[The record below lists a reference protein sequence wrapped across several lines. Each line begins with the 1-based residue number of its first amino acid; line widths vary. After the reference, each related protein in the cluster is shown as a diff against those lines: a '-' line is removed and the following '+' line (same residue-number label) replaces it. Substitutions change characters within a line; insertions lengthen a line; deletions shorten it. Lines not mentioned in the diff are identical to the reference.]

1 MKSFKHKARLSLLAS
16 VVAVSACV
24 DDSTDPSSNAVSN
37 AVSVDSFDFVAMFK
51 NYADN
56 IIIPNYQA
64 LADKA
69 DIMAQSDGPI
79 ANYCEAIGTSNEDS
93 AREAAEDAWDNTQA
107 AIAISESHII
117 GPAKGNDEALRKRLN
132 AYHVGELSTCGID
145 EAVLLAN
152 GDSSFDV
159 TDRTLNQRGIGAV
172 EYLLFNTD
180 LTHTCPSQI
189 TETANWNTRS
199 EDQRKRLR
207 CEYAVIISNDIAT
220 NANDLVNE
228 WSSDGDNY
236 RYTFIYNANISDTLS
251 ALSDAMFFMDMEI
264 KDIKLGIPT
273 GINTD
278 CSAISCPDKVE
289 SPYRQTSFAHIRN
302 NLEAFGTMLTG
313 GDGLG
318 FDDIIVQAGVSELNT
333 ELQANITAAINNIDS
348 QTNSLF
354 AEAAAIDNA
363 QDKADCNNAFT
374 NPETASA
381 FPACN
386 LYGLIK
392 LITDDLKVDFVA
404 AVEVDLPNRAQ
415 SDND

>member
-1 MKSFKHKARLSLLAS
+1 MKSFKQKAKLSLLAS

-24 DDSTDPSSNAVSN
+24 DDSTDPSSN

-69 DIMAQSDGPI
+69 GIMAQSDGPI
-79 ANYCEAIGTSNEDS
+79 ANYCDAIGNPSEAEALT
-93 AREAAEDAWDNTQA
+93 AAEEAWNNTQA

-117 GPAKGNDEALRKRLN
+117 GPAKDNDELLRNRLN
-132 AYHVGELSTCGID
+132 SYHAGELSTCGID
-145 EAVLLAN
+145 QAVMLADQ
-152 GDSSFDV
+152 DSNFDV
-159 TDRTLNQRGIGAV
+159 VARTVTQRGIGAV

-180 LTHTCPSQI
+180 LTHTCPSQV
-189 TETANWNTRS
+189 TETVNWNARS
-199 EDQRKRLR
+199 EVQRKRLR
-207 CEYAVIISNDIAT
+207 CEYAVVISNDIAT
-220 NANDLVNE
+220 NANQLVNS

-236 RYTFIYNANISDTLS
+236 RNTFINPANISDTLS
-251 ALSDAMFFMDMEI
+251 ALSDAMFFMDVEI

-273 GINTD
+273 GINSD

-289 SPYRQTSFAHIRN
+289 SPYLRTSFAHIRN
-302 NLEAFGTMLTG
+302 NLEAFKTMLTG
-313 GDGLG
+313 ADGPG
-318 FDDIIVQAGVSELNT
+318 FDDIITQAGVSELNT
-333 ELQANITAAINNIDS
+333 ELQANITAAIENIDS

-354 AEAAAIDNA
+354 AEAAAISNA
-363 QDKADCNNAFT
+363 QDEADCNNAFT
-374 NPETASA
+374 NPETTSD